1 MEVLSEILMS
11 LWLFLC
17 GWQDFKEKKIS
28 IAILAAGSCLSVI
41 FLAAGGISVTSRLL
55 GLMTGL
61 LLLLLSKLLKG
72 QIGLGDGIVICIT
85 GLCLGFRDNLSLL
98 VFSLTIAAFISLVL
112 LLFKKAGKKDTIPF
126 IPFIFLS
133 YLGGLFLL

>member
-1 MEVLSEILMS
+1 MKVLSEILMS
-11 LWLFLC
+11 LWLLFC

-28 IAILAAGSCLSVI
+28 IVMLAAGSCLSVI

-55 GLMTGL
+55 GLGTGL

-85 GLCLGFRDNLSLL
+85 GLCLGFRDNLGLF
-98 VFSLTIAAFISLVL
+98 VFSLTIAAFMSLVL
-112 LLFKKAGKKDTIPF
+112 LLLKKAGKKDTIPF

>member
-1 MEVLSEILMS
+1 MKVLSEILMI

-28 IAILAAGSCLSVI
+28 IAILAAGSSLSVI

-55 GLMTGL
+55 GLVTGL

-72 QIGLGDGIVICIT
+72 QIGFGDGIVICIT
-85 GLCLGFRDNLSLL
+85 GLCLGFRDNLGLL
-98 VFSLTIAAFISLVL
+98 VLSLTIAAFISLVL